1 MKKFEILYKMVLLW
15 IAMPFLCF
23 SQEKSVVEILS
34 QQGELPMGRAT
45 IVSKDGKAITANH
58 VLIDNS
64 QLNLGNF
71 KIKDRDGAVRS
82 GARFIKGD
90 IERDIALIQITS
102 WEGMEF
108 VEVGKLEEK
117 DEVVLFDIEW
127 KKHNLKLSLEQS
139 KHYYFDFIATS
150 GESGSGVF
158 SNGKLVGIVSGGWFW
173 IEQDIIGVI
182 QKRRTYPLRVGRI
195 PDDFVK

>member
-58 VLIDNS
+58 VLNNNP
-64 QLNLGNF
+64 QLNTVNF
-71 KIKDRDGAVRS
+71 KIKDRDGVVRS

-90 IERDIALIQITS
+90 IERDIALIQINT
-102 WEGMEF
+102 WENMEF
-108 VEVGKLEEK
+108 VEVGKIEE
-117 DEVVLFDIEW
+117 EEIVLFDIEW

-150 GESGSGVF
+150 GESGGGVF
-158 SNGKLVGIVSGGWFW
+158 SNGKLVGIVSGGHFW
-173 IEQDIIGVI
+173 LEQDIIGVI
-182 QKRRTYPLRVGRI
+182 QKRRTWPLRVSRI